1 MQLLREASDVDLSD
15 DACARE
21 LFDTLPLGMR
31 IIRQHM
37 RRHRSGL
44 TVPQFRTL
52 RYLRREPNATLSA
65 LAEHIG
71 VTLPAASRM
80 VDGLVARGY
89 IERRLSAA
97 DRRSI
102 DLSLSEKGE
111 AMLDASQRQALLAL
125 SEQLGSL
132 SEDERHELAHA
143 LETLRGVF
151 APGGAAEPVMTQP
164 TKRTT
169 Q

>member
-1 MQLLREASDVDLSD
+1 MRNAPMTATRADPEHCAALLLETAPLVMRAIRAQLRNHLDADLS
-15 DACARE
+15 
-21 LFDTLPLGMR
+21 
-31 IIRQHM
+31 
-37 RRHRSGL
+37 
-44 TVPQFRTL
+44 VPQFRTL